1 MIEHVIS
8 LRPRLA
14 PVKGNRVENAAPA
27 IEDRAGRV
35 ALRIHAAA
43 PHCRVRVRLWD
54 RLGRNPTDPANGQ
67 ELLFTGGAPD
77 RTLDLQLPGE
87 RDSFEGRT
95 LTWVIRLQAADRSSY
110 EVRLTLLQGAA
121 EVPGGDFSYTGP
133 LLGLEQLSGRFHFR
147 EDRG

>member
-14 PVKGNRVENAAPA
+14 SVKGDLAEKAAPA
-27 IEDRAGRV
+27 TEDRAERV

-54 RLGRNPTDPANGQ
+54 RLGRDPTDPANGQ
-67 ELLFTGGAPD
+67 QLLFTDHAPD
-77 RTLDLQLPGE
+77 RTLELELPGKQG
-87 RDSFEGRT
+87 SFDGRT
-95 LTWVIRLQAADRSSY
+95 LTWVIRLQAAEQSSY
-110 EVRLTLLQGAA
+110 EVRLTLLQGAV

-147 EDRG
+147 QDRG